1 MKIMS
6 FLAVE
11 SQKSWVVLV
20 GASEAPSVG
29 GAEWMVESKPI
40 T

>member
-6 FLAVE
+6 FLTVE
-11 SQKSWVVLV
+11 SQKSW
-20 GASEAPSVG
+20 GGFGRASGAPSVG
-29 GAEWMVESKPI
+29 GTEWMVESKPI